1 MKETAT
7 DILLDD
13 VVEGLFSR
21 PCSNATCGRLEPPR
35 RASAI
40 GLVTRRLQKYEFIIF
55 GAGFHERNGGKG
67 NPGLG
72 RTSNPLAAPEAL
84 GVSRGATIAVLL
96 VVVSTTALDPV
107 LFSIGA
113 AAGAFT
119 VSAGIGLVLVR
130 GRARPERTLLGGLAV
145 TMMAAAGVGVPA
157 GMRDTGRLHS
167 GGRWIKAR
175 LPGGTVT
182 PLLERAVAWNSPSSS
197 TSACRL
203 PSSSS

>member
-1 MKETAT
+1 MK
-7 DILLDD
+7 
-13 VVEGLFSR
+13 
-21 PCSNATCGRLEPPR
+21 
-35 RASAI
+35 
-40 GLVTRRLQKYEFIIF
+40 EFIIF

-119 VSAGIGLVLVR
+119 VSAGIGLALVR

-145 TMMAAAGVGVPA
+145 TMMAAAGGGVPA

-175 LPGGTVT
+175 RPGGTVT

>member
-1 MKETAT
+1 MIPMAVIGHGKADPIFPQNRWTPAMKETAT

-13 VVEGLFSR
+13 VAEGLFPR

-35 RASAI
+35 RRPRYFGRGDDRRAARCRLDDGARS
-40 GLVTRRLQKYEFIIF
+40 GPFLHRRGGRRL
-55 GAGFHERNGGKG
+55 HRLGGHRPCARAR
-67 NPGLG
+67 PG
-72 RTSNPLAAPEAL
+72 
-84 GVSRGATIAVLL
+84 
-96 VVVSTTALDPV
+96 
-107 LFSIGA
+107 
-113 AAGAFT
+113 AAGAH
-119 VSAGIGLVLVR
+119 AARWPCRHHDGDGL
-130 GRARPERTLLGGLAV
+130 GF
-145 TMMAAAGVGVPA
+145 GVPA

-175 LPGGTVT
+175 RPGGTVT